1 MDLKKL
7 IGGIAFLRSYISLV
21 VPAVIALIAI
31 LVFVPAQLISGSLEN
46 RIAEESI
53 RKAQTIESLAKTAVS
68 REQWQV
74 ERDYQ
79 QTFKAAATK
88 AQRLA
93 AQTSRREPLSYSVFP
108 EPKDKSMLVFRDF
121 GRRFR
126 EAVDSLVAAVN
137 GRDCPTDV
145 ELDVVLQ
152 RSAARSRGGARGRAR
167 IGSRTLEDAILDVL
181 CTERSRSAGVYVNP
195 ADLNGYEFWADYL
208 GNDMEQ
214 ALKDAWY
221 YQLGYW
227 IVEDVF
233 KTVAALNAG
242 SENILEAPVKRILLV
257 DFELGSRGSSRR
269 NASSE
274 KPKYVVT
281 EKDQMITSLTGR
293 LCNEDI
299 DVLHFNL
306 SVLLSDSEV
315 LSFMQQLCSVKEH
328 KFRGFDGK
336 AAERVFKHNQITVL
350 QSGIWPVDRNSSV
363 HDLYRYGRHA
373 VVELNLIC
381 EYIFDVKGYEP
392 IRPAAVKQDL
402 EQARAA
408 AAAGARGR
416 RSRSSPRPATGGRS
430 RSGAGE

>member
-1 MDLKKL
+1 MDFKKL
-7 IGGIAFLRSYISLV
+7 IDGIAFLRSYISLV

-242 SENILEAPVKRILLV
+242 SENILEAPVKRILLWI
-257 DFELGSRGSSRR
+257 S
-269 NASSE
+269 
-274 KPKYVVT
+274 
-281 EKDQMITSLTGR
+281 
-293 LCNEDI
+293 
-299 DVLHFNL
+299 
-306 SVLLSDSEV
+306 
-315 LSFMQQLCSVKEH
+315 
-328 KFRGFDGK
+328 
-336 AAERVFKHNQITVL
+336 
-350 QSGIWPVDRNSSV
+350 SSV
-363 HDLYRYGRHA
+363 HGVRA
-373 VVELNLIC
+373 VGTPLV
-381 EYIFDVKGYEP
+381 
-392 IRPAAVKQDL
+392 
-402 EQARAA
+402 
-408 AAAGARGR
+408 
-416 RSRSSPRPATGGRS
+416 RSPSMSSPKKTR
-430 RSGAGE
+430 